1 MVQDKSSV
9 LAKVV
14 SSQKCSKRVEDEVRL
29 EFKSALNA
37 SDARFSLTMDANN
50 FISLEEKETQ
60 TDFGATLTNNVRFE
74 ALEQKMNNFSRVWHS
89 LDQVERRSEARDK
102 ELDNLKKRL
111 DCFDI

>member
-14 SSQKCSKRVEDEVRL
+14 SIQKCSKRVEDEVPL
-29 EFKSALNA
+29 EFRSALNA
-37 SDARFSLTMDANN
+37 SDARFSLTMDSNN
-50 FISLEEKETQ
+50 VINLEEKETQ
-60 TDFGATLTNNVRFE
+60 TDFGATLPNNERFK
-74 ALEQKMNNFSRVWHS
+74 ALEQKMNNFSRVWHI
-89 LDQVERRSEARDK
+89 LDQVERRSEARDN